1 MKYTV
6 KDLGVLLS
14 NDLTYNSHIQ
24 MIVNKVK
31 IVGSWTTSSTFKTRE
46 HVDIMEITC
55 DSPLRLLLATIVYH
69 QKDF

>member
-31 IVGSWTTSSTFKTRE
+31 IVGQHPRRSKQENMLTLWKSLVIPHLDYCSQ
-46 HVDIMEITC
+46 
-55 DSPLRLLLATIVYH
+55 L
-69 QKDF
+69 